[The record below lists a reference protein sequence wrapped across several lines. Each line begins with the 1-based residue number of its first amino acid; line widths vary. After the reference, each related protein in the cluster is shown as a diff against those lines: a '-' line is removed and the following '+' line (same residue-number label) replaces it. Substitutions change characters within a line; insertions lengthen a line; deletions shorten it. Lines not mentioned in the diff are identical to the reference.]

1 MRSLLKLLLP
11 WVFLTLTYG
20 DMQAQTD
27 VDTIDL
33 SETVLEERHLRYM
46 YNYALNAALFQ
57 YEGGSPGFINH
68 NEHFFENDKILQIIT
83 NEREVDVSMLDG
95 FVLPRGF
102 CYLNY
107 IQDAHHIAMKWPLN
121 TQYILE
127 YVPES
132 DRKQIYKLLE
142 EETNS
147 IFAVEF
153 SSLFENRSSFF
164 LELTINIRLNYP
176 VVFDRSFVYFEFQWC
191 DSKQLVFPVRTNTKE
206 LIPSQIYIDK
216 MRPSEIK
223 GSQVRRSPTI
233 EIPAKECRIL
243 K

>member
-11 WVFLTLTYG
+11 GVFLTLTYG
-20 DMQAQTD
+20 DIQAQTD

-57 YEGGSPGFINH
+57 YEGGSPTLTTH
-68 NEHFFENDKILQIIT
+68 NDHFFENDKILQIIT
-83 NEREVDVSMLDG
+83 NEREVDVSMLDR

-107 IQDAHHIAMKWPLN
+107 IQDAHPLAMEWPLN

-176 VVFDRSFVYFEFQWC
+176 VLFGRSFVYFEFQWC
-191 DSKQLVFPVRTNTKE
+191 DSKQVVFPVRTNTRALPSPE
-206 LIPSQIYIDK
+206 IHFLISP
-216 MRPSEIK
+216 PFEIK
-223 GSQVRRSPTI
+223 GRQVRRSPTI
-233 EIPAKECRIL
+233 DIPAKECRIL